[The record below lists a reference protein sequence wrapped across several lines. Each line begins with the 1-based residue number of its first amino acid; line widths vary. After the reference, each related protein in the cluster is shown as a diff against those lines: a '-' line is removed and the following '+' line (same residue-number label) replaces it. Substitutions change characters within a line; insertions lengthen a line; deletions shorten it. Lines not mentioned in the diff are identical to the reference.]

1 MRHKSLSCRCQNV
14 LYAHIMAPLTNL
26 CCVLIAIVGSVLSEQ
41 TEVSL
46 NGEDWT
52 ISDSKGRVKDLQAV
66 VPGQVHLD
74 LL

>member
-1 MRHKSLSCRCQNV
+1 
-14 LYAHIMAPLTNL
+14 MAPLTNL